1 MTDLNTLA
9 DRYAVL
15 KEQSDL
21 IAKELASLRSEL
33 LATGRE
39 VIEGERVLIKVQL
52 IESERIDSK
61 LARAKLDDETLA
73 AIMVKSL
80 SERLNVKP
88 KLS

>member
-15 KEQSDL
+15 KEQSDA
-21 IAKELASLRSEL
+21 IAKELTSIRTAILS
-33 LATGRE
+33 TGRE
-39 VIEGERVLIKVQL
+39 IIEGERVLVKVQL
-52 IESERIDSK
+52 VESERIDSK

-73 AIMVKSL
+73 SIMVKSL